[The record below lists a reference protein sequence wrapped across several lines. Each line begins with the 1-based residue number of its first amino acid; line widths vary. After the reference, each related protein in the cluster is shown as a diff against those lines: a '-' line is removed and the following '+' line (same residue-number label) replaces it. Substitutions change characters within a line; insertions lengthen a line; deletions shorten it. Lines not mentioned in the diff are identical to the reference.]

1 MKKTIKLLSIILAI
15 LMVISIIPLTASAA
29 TYSGTC
35 GDDVTWVYDSSTYTL
50 TIYGTGDMYDYESNN
65 RPWESYEDKIKTV
78 IINDCI
84 TSIGNY
90 AFYHCGKMVTAI
102 LPDSVTTIGECA
114 FKKCISLKSIN
125 IPNGIKT
132 ISHGIFNL
140 CEELTEITLPD
151 SVTEIGEYAFA
162 GCYGLA
168 EIIIPDNVTIIG
180 YYAFGGCD
188 ALASVT
194 IGSSVAKI
202 DDSAFY
208 SCKNLTTITIPKNV
222 ATIGNRAFADCENL
236 TSIIVDKDSQ
246 YYMNDEYGALY
257 NKDKTTLIQY
267 PIGNT
272 RTSYTIPD
280 GVTTIGE
287 MSFYNCASL
296 ISITLPDSIRIIEE
310 SAFNSCEGITNLIIP
325 NGVTTIGYGAIRNC
339 TNLKDITIPDSVT
352 SIGDY
357 AITQYST
364 LIHYGGTEKQWKQL
378 MTNNPE
384 AEYYLKNNMVYC
396 TDKTVLPSGS
406 CGDNLTWTYDI
417 VTGILTISG
426 AGDMYNF
433 DSHPVSATDAP
444 WSTYIY
450 VINKIIIDD
459 GVTSIGEYAFYGCS
473 NLSDVIIG
481 DGVTTIGENA
491 FSYCD
496 SLISVTIGNGVTT
509 IKEYAFYECEG
520 LTSVIIPV
528 SVTNMDNDAFY
539 GCPGITDVYYEGTE
553 EQWLGYYV
561 YPEGSLINLNRPFTK
576 STIHYNYHI
585 HKYDS
590 TVTPPTCTEQG
601 YTTYTCEC
609 GDSYVDDYVD
619 ALGHTEET
627 VSAIAPTCTAT
638 GFTEGVKCS
647 VCDVTLTEQQELPQN
662 GHTPA
667 DAVEENY
674 VAPTCTENGSK
685 DVVVYCSVCDEE
697 ISRET
702 ETIDAT
708 GHEDNDGDGYCDMD
722 NELLDPSV
730 ECDHICHKDGILG
743 FIWRIINVF
752 NMFFGLNKT
761 CDCAV
766 AHY

>member
-1 MKKTIKLLSIILAI
+1 
-15 LMVISIIPLTASAA
+15 
-29 TYSGTC
+29 
-35 GDDVTWVYDSSTYTL
+35 
-50 TIYGTGDMYDYESNN
+50 
-65 RPWESYEDKIKTV
+65 
-78 IINDCI
+78 
-84 TSIGNY
+84 
-90 AFYHCGKMVTAI
+90 
-102 LPDSVTTIGECA
+102 
-114 FKKCISLKSIN
+114 
-125 IPNGIKT
+125 
-132 ISHGIFNL
+132 
-140 CEELTEITLPD
+140 
-151 SVTEIGEYAFA
+151 
-162 GCYGLA
+162 
-168 EIIIPDNVTIIG
+168 
-180 YYAFGGCD
+180 
-188 ALASVT
+188 
-194 IGSSVAKI
+194 
-202 DDSAFY
+202 
-208 SCKNLTTITIPKNV
+208 
-222 ATIGNRAFADCENL
+222 
-236 TSIIVDKDSQ
+236 
-246 YYMNDEYGALY
+246 
-257 NKDKTTLIQY
+257 
-267 PIGNT
+267 
-272 RTSYTIPD
+272 
-280 GVTTIGE
+280 

-296 ISITLPDSIRIIEE
+296 TSITLPDSIRIIEE

-325 NGVTTIGYGAIRNC
+325 NGVTTIGYGAIRDC

-352 SIGDY
+352 TIGDY
-357 AITQYST
+357 AITRYST

-426 AGDMYNF
+426 TGDMYNF
-433 DSHPVSATDAP
+433 DSHPISATDAP

-609 GDSYVDDYVD
+609 GDSYVADYVD
-619 ALGHTEET
+619 ALGHTEE
-627 VSAIAPTCTAT
+627 II
-638 GFTEGVKCS
+638 
-647 VCDVTLTEQQELPQN
+647 
-662 GHTPA
+662 PA
-667 DAVEENY
+667 
-674 VAPTCTENGSK
+674 VAPTCTETGLTAGVKCSECGEIITEQQEIPAIGHNYSS
-685 DVVVYCSVCDEE
+685 VVIAPTCTEQGYTTYTCECGESYIDDYIDSTGHSYTSEITTSATHTTIGVITFTCSCGDTY
-697 ISRET
+697 T
-702 ETIDAT
+702 ETIEKTADHNYDAIITLPTCTEQGYTTYTCECADTYVDDYVNAT
-708 GHEDNDGDGYCDMD
+708 GHADNDNNGYCDTCSETVEVETPSD
-722 NELLDPSV
+722 DCDCECHQTGIKKIIYVIILFFQRLL
-730 ECDHICHKDGILG
+730 
-743 FIWRIINVF
+743 
-752 NMFFGLNKT
+752 GLNKT
-761 CDCAV
+761 CDCGII
-766 AHY
+766 HY